1 MKYIPA
7 LQTGIRII
15 LVVLLFLFGLSNI
28 KQNLTASMNIG
39 DTGSKELDQWEADM
53 QLVREALPID
63 RGLVGYISEEDLEGA
78 EFAYWDNETE
88 FLLTQYALAPLIL
101 KKGLAA
107 EWNVVVLRD
116 QDIEQWLRANPGE
129 YELINIKGRFNL
141 LHNLSI
147 P

>member
-1 MKYIPA
+1 
-7 LQTGIRII
+7 
-15 LVVLLFLFGLSNI
+15 
-28 KQNLTASMNIG
+28 
-39 DTGSKELDQWEADM
+39 M
-53 QLVREALPID
+53 QLVREALPIN

-107 EWNVVVLRD
+107 KWNVVVLRD
-116 QDIEQWLRANPGE
+116 QDIEQWLQANPGE

-141 LHNLSI
+141 LHDLSI